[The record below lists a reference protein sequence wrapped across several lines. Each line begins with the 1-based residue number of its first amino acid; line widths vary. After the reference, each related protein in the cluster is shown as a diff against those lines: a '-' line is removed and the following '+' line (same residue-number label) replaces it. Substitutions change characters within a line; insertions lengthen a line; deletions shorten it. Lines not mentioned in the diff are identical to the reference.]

1 MALLFPVGAETS
13 DRVIGAAIR
22 VHRALGPGLLES
34 AYQACLA
41 HELALDGHKVE
52 TEVEIPVV
60 YRGIEVKAG
69 FRADLIVDSLI
80 LIEIKSVA
88 KLIPIHD
95 AQVITYLRLTGIR
108 TGLLLNFNVEV
119 LRHGL
124 RRLLK

>member
-1 MALLFPVGAETS
+1 
-13 DRVIGAAIR
+13 
-22 VHRALGPGLLES
+22 
-34 AYQACLA
+34 LA
-41 HELALDGHKVE
+41 HELILDGHKVE
-52 TEVEIPVV
+52 SEVEIPVV

-69 FRADLIVDSLI
+69 FRADMIVDSVI
-80 LIEIKSVA
+80 LVEVKSVA

-95 AQVITYLRLTGIR
+95 AQVITYLKLTGIQ